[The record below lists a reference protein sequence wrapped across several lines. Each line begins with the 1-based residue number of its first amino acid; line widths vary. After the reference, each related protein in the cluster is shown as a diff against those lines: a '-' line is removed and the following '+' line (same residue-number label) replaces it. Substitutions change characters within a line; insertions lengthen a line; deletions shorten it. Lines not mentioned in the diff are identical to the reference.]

1 MGGQGSLA
9 VTHPEDRG
17 LYSFSNSFSGTP
29 ASLVV
34 QLEKNPFAM
43 QETPDQFLGLEE
55 PLEKE

>member
-1 MGGQGSLA
+1 MA

>member
-1 MGGQGSLA
+1 MA

-17 LYSFSNSFSGTP
+17 LYYNSFSGTP

-34 QLEKNPFAM
+34 QLEKNPCAM
-43 QETPDQFLGLEE
+43 QEIPDQFLGLEE